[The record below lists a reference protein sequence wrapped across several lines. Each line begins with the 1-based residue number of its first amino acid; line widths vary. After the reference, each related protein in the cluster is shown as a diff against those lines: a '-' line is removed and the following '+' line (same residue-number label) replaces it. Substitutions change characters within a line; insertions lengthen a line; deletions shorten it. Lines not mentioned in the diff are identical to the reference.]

1 MDLRES
7 SIWEMSEMTE
17 EILGMYEQPEIGS
30 NLHDVILTL
39 DWYIRKHSG
48 PPAEPSIQHLRE
60 NKDAFEKDVLKLIW
74 NIVEANLEIDT
85 VEEGSPWKGK
95 AGLFPTHYGWPD
107 ATHLMWQYK
116 HSDWK
121 AEAKKPA
128 TE

>member
-1 MDLRES
+1 MRES
-7 SIWEMSEMTE
+7 LVKEINEMTE
-17 EILGMYEQPEIGS
+17 KEIGYK
-30 NLHDVILTL
+30 NLYNVILKL
-39 DWYIRKHSG
+39 DYLMRDCSG
-48 PPAEPSIQHLRE
+48 PPHNRSMDHLRD
-60 NKDAFEKDVLKLIW
+60 NKDAFERGVLRLAWDIA
-74 NIVEANLEIDT
+74 EASLEVDT

>member
-7 SIWEMSEMTE
+7 STWEMSEMTE
-17 EILGMYEQPEIGS
+17 EEIGYKS
-30 NLHDVILTL
+30 LYNVILKL
-39 DWYIRKHSG
+39 DYLMRRHSG
-48 PPAEPSIQHLRE
+48 PPHNRSMDHLRD
-60 NKDAFEKDVLKLIW
+60 NKEAFERAVLRLAWDIA
-74 NIVEANLEIDT
+74 EASLEVDT

-95 AGLFPTHYGWPD
+95 AGLFPTHHGWPD

>member
-1 MDLRES
+1 
-7 SIWEMSEMTE
+7 MSEMTE
-17 EILGMYEQPEIGS
+17 EEIGYKS
-30 NLHDVILTL
+30 LYNVILKL
-39 DWYIRKHSG
+39 DYLMRRHSG
-48 PPAEPSIQHLRE
+48 PPHNRSMDHLRD
-60 NKDAFEKDVLKLIW
+60 NKEAFERAVLRLAW
-74 NIVEANLEIDT
+74 
-85 VEEGSPWKGK
+85 EEGSPWKGK